1 MFCATPFAPGVLYT
15 PRPRPAHNSTTS
27 QVNLNVASAFFM
39 HSSKTCHQRHPTTS
53 AVFRFRIIF
62 GAFLV
67 DVIHPEV
74 SGWLANGM
82 APLIA
87 SWPLSISQLEKSCW
101 KCRLMLAHLLVTRHA
116 THNTWSIPPSN
127 PQSKFAFDSLQA
139 RSGYCSQFLQAM
151 NLILPVTSV
160 GSKQIREQIRAYSI
174 TWQFNVYWLSPK

>member
-1 MFCATPFAPGVLYT
+1 MCFARHRSHLESSIHPDQGLPTIARHPKSIYI
-15 PRPRPAHNSTTS
+15 
-27 QVNLNVASAFFM
+27 NVASAFFM

-53 AVFRFRIIF
+53 SAKSPIKFSRLQVSHHFA
-62 GAFLV
+62 AFL

-87 SWPLSISQLEKSCW
+87 SWPLSISQLEKSYW

-139 RSGYCSQFLQAM
+139 RSGYCSQFLHPPSDFSWDQT
-151 NLILPVTSV
+151 NSGTNSGI
-160 GSKQIREQIRAYSI
+160 
-174 TWQFNVYWLSPK
+174 